1 MIQHQPVSLQ
11 RPRLLFTQT
20 TSSQTEKTCWPLGIE
35 AGFPIV
41 TEFEPLG
48 ALLSMSKYIG
58 ASTVFAL
65 EMALRQIADWYTVLQ
80 PQAVCKFIRRHPSL
94 ADLLIEA
101 YAPLTDS
108 FGPNPQVL
116 LSVISDPEEAGL
128 DELVGSIRTPLEPDE
143 ALERLDAFDEYWF
156 LDQLN
161 RANGKLNFNLDF
173 A

>member
-1 MIQHQPVSLQ
+1 MQPQPVSLQ
-11 RPRLLFTQT
+11 RPRLRFTPT
-20 TSSQTEKTCWPLGIE
+20 TSSQIEKTCWPLQIE
-35 AGFPIV
+35 AGFPVV
-41 TEFEPLG
+41 TEFEPPG
-48 ALLSMSKYIG
+48 AALSVSKYIG

-65 EMALRQIADWYTVLQ
+65 EMALRQIEDWYAVLK
-80 PQAVCKFIRRHPSL
+80 PQAVRKFIRRHPSL

-101 YAPLTDS
+101 YAPLADF

-116 LSVISDPEEAGL
+116 LLVVSDPEEAGL